1 MGEKRFVAIVEV
13 EEQRFLVG
21 GGSAGV
27 SLLARL
33 DLAGGPDPAA
43 ERECAATPDFAAVLE
58 RQQVDPASSAA
69 RVASGMGEAW

>member
-13 EEQRFLVG
+13 EAQRFLVG

-33 DLAGGPDPAA
+33 DCAGAPDLAG
-43 ERECAATPDFAAVLE
+43 CATPNDFASVLHKQE
-58 RQQVDPASSAA
+58 AQQEAGPASSAA
-69 RVASGMGEAW
+69 RIREAR